1 MFLLDV
7 VDILSTRLE
16 DSKELA
22 FKIDNFDDIG
32 IHDLELVS
40 FPANERPVPSML
52 TLSYRSTRLSVVKTS
67 QTSTVKQGGSA
78 FLRLCTNSRAR
89 CVLAF
94 SPRCVS
100 DPLSS
105 DVTSV
110 TAESAT
116 SMPAQTWRSCH
127 SSLSGATSATIST
140 RAGKVATSDPT
151 DQARR
156 TEWLAD

>member
-1 MFLLDV
+1 MFLLDA

-40 FPANERPVPSML
+40 PIANATPAGSML
-52 TLSYRSTRLSVVKTS
+52 TLSHRSTRLWVEKMS
-67 QTSTVKQGGSA
+67 QISIVRQEGSES
-78 FLRLCTNSRAR
+78 LRLCTISRAR

-100 DPLSS
+100 SPLSS
-105 DVTSV
+105 SIVRV
-110 TAESAT
+110 
-116 SMPAQTWRSCH
+116 
-127 SSLSGATSATIST
+127 
-140 RAGKVATSDPT
+140 RAND
-151 DQARR
+151 RR
-156 TEWLAD
+156 RCPLD